1 VSTTSLLISIYILIY
16 MKLPKDG
23 GKDNELAEFLNGLNF
38 LGNLTINELVS
49 TSDLTRVRLGSS
61 PANVVL

>member
-1 VSTTSLLISIYILIY
+1 

-49 TSDLTRVRLGSS
+49 ASDLTRVRLGSS